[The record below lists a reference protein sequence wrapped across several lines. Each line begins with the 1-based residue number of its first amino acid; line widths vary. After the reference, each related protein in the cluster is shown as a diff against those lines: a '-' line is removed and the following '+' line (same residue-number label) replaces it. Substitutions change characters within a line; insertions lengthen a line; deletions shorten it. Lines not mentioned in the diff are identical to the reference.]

1 MPPKAAK
8 KGAALPLEGCS
19 IALSG
24 KFPRTQVAL
33 EQDLITSLGATLS
46 KTVNSSTTHLIT
58 TETDFEKLSGKVKQ
72 AKSHDVQI
80 VKLSWLEDCL
90 DKATRLNEDDYRFDV
105 PAAASTANGKVDVS
119 RKRAADESEN
129 ESQLQKPTKKAKA
142 INGTSTQ
149 PQSALSV
156 KAESKTSSSKAD
168 ITNGLTNIAKSGD
181 LLIPVDEHCPL
192 THYRVYIDSNIV
204 IYDAALNQTNSGNNN
219 NKFYRVQV
227 CAQYQCY
234 SST

>member
-24 KFPRTQVAL
+24 KFPRTQTAL

-90 DKATRLNEDDYRFDV
+90 DKAARLKEDDYRFNV
-105 PAAASTANGKVDVS
+105 TAAASTANGKVDVS

-149 PQSALSV
+149 LQSALSV
-156 KAESKTSSSKAD
+156 KAESKASASKSD
-168 ITNGLTNIAKSGD
+168 ITNGLTNIAKSYD

-192 THYRVYIDSNIV
+192 THYRVYIDDNNV

-227 CAQYQCY
+227 CVHYCH
-234 SST
+234 S